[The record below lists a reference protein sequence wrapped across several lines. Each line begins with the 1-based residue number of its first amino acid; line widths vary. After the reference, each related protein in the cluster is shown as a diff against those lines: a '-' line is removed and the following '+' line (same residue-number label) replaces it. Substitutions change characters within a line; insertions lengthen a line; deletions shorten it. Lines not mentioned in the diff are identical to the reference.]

1 MSEKN
6 ICMKCK
12 SAGAKSI
19 IKYKIIEDIDGQSIK
34 FIGQL
39 CERCFNDFMAP
50 APNSEDVDEKKDKFN
65 GEDK

>member
-12 SAGAKSI
+12 TAGAKSI
-19 IKYKIIEDIDGQSIK
+19 IRYKIIEDVDGQSVK

-39 CERCFNDFMAP
+39 CEKCFNDFMAP
-50 APNSEDVDEKKDKFN
+50 APTTDNKDDKNDNQEK
-65 GEDK
+65 G

>member
-19 IKYKIIEDIDGQSIK
+19 IKYKIIEDVDGQSIK

-50 APNSEDVDEKKDKFN
+50 APTADNKDEKT
-65 GEDK
+65 E

>member
-6 ICMKCK
+6 VCMKCK
-12 SAGAKSI
+12 AAGAKSI
-19 IKYKIIEDIDGQSIK
+19 IKYKIIEDINGESIK

-50 APNSEDVDEKKDKFN
+50 APTMDNTNEETK
-65 GEDK
+65 

>member
-6 ICMKCK
+6 VCMKCK
-12 SAGAKSI
+12 AAGAKSI
-19 IKYKIIEDIDGQSIK
+19 IKYKIIEDTNGESIK

-50 APNSEDVDEKKDKFN
+50 APNTENISEETK
-65 GEDK
+65 

>member
-12 SAGAKSI
+12 AAGTKSI

-50 APNSEDVDEKKDKFN
+50 APTTKNKNDNNDN
-65 GEDK
+65 

>member
-6 ICMKCK
+6 VCMKCK
-12 SAGAKSI
+12 AAGAKSI
-19 IKYKIIEDIDGQSIK
+19 IKYKIIEDTNGESIK

-50 APNSEDVDEKKDKFN
+50 APTTENANEETK
-65 GEDK
+65 